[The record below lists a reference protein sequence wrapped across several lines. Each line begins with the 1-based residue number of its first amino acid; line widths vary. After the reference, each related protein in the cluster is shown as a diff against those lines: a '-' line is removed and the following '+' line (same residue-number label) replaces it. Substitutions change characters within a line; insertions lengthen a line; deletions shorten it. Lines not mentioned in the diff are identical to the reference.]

1 MRHSRKSAVFLSAAI
16 LALATIGGGA
26 RAASTE
32 PSSTPR
38 AHCGPGSLPE
48 TGLQGRVSAADV
60 ASGRALRGYRCNAQ
74 LRGHFGVTGYEGGSG
89 GYKVFRYVDA
99 HGHECAYYDSTLLF
113 PVNAIGH
120 DLPGVFVLDMKNPS
134 HPVRTATLTTPSML
148 SPHESL
154 SFNAKRGLLAAGM
167 GNPTT
172 YPGVVNIYDLTG
184 DCRHPQLRSSLP
196 LGILGHEGNFS
207 PDGKTLW
214 ISDSNNAGGTMTAI
228 DVSDPSLPRLLWLK
242 TGIGVHGMNISNDGK
257 RVYYADLVNHGMTIL
272 DTSQI
277 QDRKPNP
284 QVSVISRLTWNVVSI
299 PQNAIPFTSG
309 GHRYVLEFDEFS
321 KGLNQGTVL
330 PPVGAA
336 RIINIDNERRPFVK
350 WDLRL
355 QVNQAANY
363 DTVKGDAGA
372 TNFLQGYTAHYCSI
386 PTRLNPTIVACSFIL
401 SGLRVFDIHDLTK
414 QPREIAYFNM
424 PVSTLRGTTA
434 YAMSAP
440 TFVPARDEIWYTDGN
455 SGFYNIHLTNG
466 VWPR

>member
-1 MRHSRKSAVFLSAAI
+1 
-16 LALATIGGGA
+16 
-26 RAASTE
+26 
-32 PSSTPR
+32 
-38 AHCGPGSLPE
+38 
-48 TGLQGRVSAADV
+48 
-60 ASGRALRGYRCNAQ
+60 
-74 LRGHFGVTGYEGGSG
+74 
-89 GYKVFRYVDA
+89 
-99 HGHECAYYDSTLLF
+99 
-113 PVNAIGH
+113 
-120 DLPGVFVLDMKNPS
+120 
-134 HPVRTATLTTPSML
+134 ML

-154 SFNAKRGLLAAGM
+154 SLNAKRGLLAAGM

-172 YPGVVNIYDLTG
+172 YPGVVDIYDLTG
-184 DCRHPQLRSSLP
+184 DCRHPQLLSSLP

-228 DVSDPSLPRLLWLK
+228 DVSNPSLPRLLWIK
-242 TGIGVHGMNISNDGK
+242 TGIGVHGMNISNDGR

-277 QDRKPNP
+277 QDRRPNP

-309 GHRYVLEFDEFS
+309 GHKYVLEFDEFS

-336 RIINIDNERRPFVK
+336 RIINIDDERRPFVK
-350 WDLRL
+350 WNLRL

-363 DTVKGDAGA
+363 NTVKGDAGA
-372 TNFLQGYTAHYCSI
+372 TNLLQGYTAHYCSI
-386 PTRLNPTIVACSFIL
+386 PTRANPTIVACSFIL

-440 TFVPARDEIWYTDGN
+440 AFVPARDEIWYTDGN